1 MLLSIDDKLKLTW
14 QLEKIVI
21 KTARKNKVL
30 GATIENKLKFTRHLA
45 SIIKNA
51 NRKLNGLTDS

>member
-14 QLEKIVI
+14 QLEKKVL
-21 KTARKNKVL
+21 KTASKNKVL
-30 GATIENKLKFTRHLA
+30 DATIENKLKFTRHLA

-51 NRKLNGLTDS
+51 NRKFNGLTDS